1 MLCPG
6 QAVGNHYSRKA
17 SVWNGS
23 EDADLVVLRLPRDD
37 LMEFIAS
44 DVGRDSLIQEKLEQM
59 VEDRRRKNM
68 QSSNKPDQSD
78 YERCLKLLNCG
89 HKSTC
94 TIGDICKWEMAG
106 EDSKYTV
113 SRWRHSWW
121 YRTVSDLFCW
131 LHMGLTLIEAP
142 AGAEPLSSRDVEH
155 LEDHW
160 RLSMILGGVCI
171 AVLWVDIALYWHA
184 HDGLKRYETPPLP
197 QPSLAADLPLLTLRQ
212 RQKRLEKGTHVH
224 HRAHGHLLA
233 LVGVLVLITVDY
245 IVQLALGTSYTTGP
259 QPQDSFDH
267 AVLLLPYTAVLRP
280 AVLILRSDSLR
291 TGTFSFLRTMQQ
303 SATIFLLFF
312 WVLAVFGVLSVV
324 LFAEDT
330 TMFGDIFAATSAL
343 FTYMSTA
350 ENWPD
355 AVWPTTSCEHSTG
368 HYSGL
373 CWKYL
378 FHFYFMVASLMG
390 TIVMVSLIIATFE
403 FRYTEQHKAQQE
415 EKRAR
420 TLEGIVAAYAIL
432 DRAGTNKLS
441 MQQTGEFFA
450 HCDRPQLQ
458 QLKLGK
464 GTGIVSHM
472 RLSVTE
478 FAELCEPLLPELRKS
493 NVDHDQ
499 TSDEVE
505 KSLNKNLGDD
515 HHEERHAE
523 QPYIES
529 TFHAFLMFLV
539 SVVQCVSLASINTN
553 HLPIS
558 SADIVCAVCVTALHL
573 DVSHDALLGMA
584 CKPMT
589 CKGASCIVVLLWTG
603 LGASD
608 LCRRPRR
615 LGPPLGVLGRP
626 VQHLPQEEEPVRPT
640 RLRLVAAVPRPGRCP
655 TSVGYTGRRRRR
667 PGCLPRVGGLEPNHA
682 GTAELA
688 AVLRDRKDPCD
699 LGVPG
704 GDPAAVQPRLYA
716 LVRLH
721 VRLRLRRLLAP
732 RGPVPPP
739 RRVRLRHA
747 PSQLQLHAGLRHE
760 PLPAVHRRGM
770 ERGQAG
776 GSRHEGRLHRG
787 ILPGLHPVHDRHL
800 RQSDVR
806 CAAKAHLQSTC
817 LSPTLSQCYTNN

>member
-23 EDADLVVLRLPRDD
+23 EDADLVVLRLSRDD

-44 DVGRDSLIQEKLEQM
+44 DVGRDSLILEKLEQM
-59 VEDRRRKNM
+59 VEDRRRHNM

-94 TIGDICKWEMAG
+94 TVGDICKWEMAG
-106 EDSKYTV
+106 QDMKYKV
-113 SRWRHSWW
+113 SRWRHSPW

-142 AGAEPLSSRDVEH
+142 AGDAPLSSRDVEQ
-155 LEDHW
+155 LEDQW
-160 RLSMILGGVCI
+160 RLSVILGGVCI

-212 RQKRLEKGTHVH
+212 RQRRLEKGTHAY
-224 HRAHGHLLA
+224 HRAHAHLLA

-267 AVLLLPYTAVLRP
+267 AVLLLPYTAILRP

-291 TGTFSFLRTMQQ
+291 TGTFGFFKTMQQ

-330 TMFGDIFAATSAL
+330 PMFNDIFSAVSAL

-403 FRYTEQHKAQQE
+403 FRYTEQHKQMAE
-415 EKRAR
+415 DKRAR
-420 TLEGIVAAYAIL
+420 KLEGIVAAYAIL

-441 MQQTGEFFA
+441 MQQTGEFFT
-450 HCDRPQLQ
+450 HCDRLQ
-458 QLKLGK
+458 HVKLGK
-464 GTGIVSHM
+464 GTGILSHM

-493 NVDHDQ
+493 SALEPQNPKVLA
-499 TSDEVE
+499 SSKLFRE
-505 KSLNKNLGDD
+505 KSVRGDD
-515 HHEERHAE
+515 HHEERHAHEE

-558 SADIVCAVCVTALHL
+558 SADILCAVCVTALHL
-573 DVSHDALLGMA
+573 DVSHDTLR
-584 CKPMT
+584 T
-589 CKGASCIVVLLWTG
+589 CIQSF
-603 LGASD
+603 
-608 LCRRPRR
+608 
-615 LGPPLGVLGRP
+615 
-626 VQHLPQEEEPVRPT
+626 
-640 RLRLVAAVPRPGRCP
+640 
-655 TSVGYTGRRRRR
+655 RRR
-667 PGCLPRVGGLEPNHA
+667 
-682 GTAELA
+682 
-688 AVLRDRKDPCD
+688 
-699 LGVPG
+699 
-704 GDPAAVQPRLYA
+704 
-716 LVRLH
+716 
-721 VRLRLRRLLAP
+721 
-732 RGPVPPP
+732 
-739 RRVRLRHA
+739 
-747 PSQLQLHAGLRHE
+747 QLH
-760 PLPAVHRRGM
+760 
-770 ERGQAG
+770 
-776 GSRHEGRLHRG
+776 
-787 ILPGLHPVHDRHL
+787 
-800 RQSDVR
+800 R
-806 CAAKAHLQSTC
+806 CRC
-817 LSPTLSQCYTNN
+817 